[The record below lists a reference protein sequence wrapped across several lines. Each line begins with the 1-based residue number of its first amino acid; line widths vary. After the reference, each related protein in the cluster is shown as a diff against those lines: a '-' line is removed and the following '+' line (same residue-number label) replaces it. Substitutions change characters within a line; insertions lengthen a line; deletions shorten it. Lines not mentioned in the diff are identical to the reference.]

1 MNKFIFFQNAANDCI
16 VYPAWRLT
24 SVEGASDALQFS
36 FASSTTSEDQVTV
49 SLSASSDEILAM
61 KAVAQLINKH
71 PHSDGI
77 IVIADDVNSVY
88 AHSTMTAVGAA
99 G

>member
-1 MNKFIFFQNAANDCI
+1 MNKFIFFQNAANDCM

-24 SVEGASDALQFS
+24 SVEGLDDALQFS
-36 FASSTTSEDQVTV
+36 FASSTTSEDQLTV

-77 IVIADDVNSVY
+77 CVIADDVNSVY